1 MIQLPEERR
10 PPISPSMALRVAVL
24 GGLAL
29 VLFAIV
35 FFRLWYLEVLSGDQY
50 VVQAN
55 ENQVRE
61 VRIQAPRGDIVDRY
75 GRPIVRNRMANTVQI
90 EPARLPAAG
99 APRRRLYRRL
109 GGVLEMSPR
118 EIQQTVIEQRKA
130 LPYANVMVK
139 QDVSLSAMNYIKE
152 RQPRFPG
159 VTVEPVFLRRY
170 PYGPL
175 AAQLLG
181 YVGRITQTELKQER
195 YKGVHPQ
202 AVVGQAG
209 LEWEYD
215 RYLRGRDG
223 ATLLSINS
231 LGKSRGFLRR
241 REPLPG
247 RNLKL
252 SLDLGLQQAGQL
264 ALARAGHGNP
274 GGFVALDPRN
284 GQVLALGSVPS
295 FNPTVF
301 AKPLLR
307 STYRALTSKATGAPL
322 FNRAIAGAYPT
333 GSTFKPITAVA
344 GLSAGVITPFTVIND
359 GGCLTVGLTRFCS
372 PGNVGHG
379 AVALSRAIQVS
390 SDVYFYTVGRDLD
403 PIKGEPLQRW
413 ARKLGLGRKT
423 GIDVPEEARGNVP
436 DRAWR
441 ARMGRAELRCEHKRH
456 VPSCGISDMRAW
468 STGDNVNLSI
478 GQGDLLASPLQMAVA
493 YSTIANGGKVVR
505 PHLGLEV
512 DDGEGRLIQE
522 IDPPASRRVRIP
534 PAFRNAIMSGL
545 HAAAS
550 APGGT
555 SADVFAGWPQARLPV
570 FGKTGTAQRP
580 AGQRDQSWYV
590 CYVPNRTR
598 PIVVAVTIEG
608 GGFGAEAAAPAAR
621 LILSKWFGV
630 KSKFIAGKSRTQ

>member
-181 YVGRITQTELKQER
+181 YVGRITRTELKQER

-247 RNLKL
+247 RSLKL

-301 AKPLLR
+301 AKPLLQ

-333 GSTFKPITAVA
+333 GSTFKTITAVA

-493 YSTIANGGKVVR
+493 YSTITNGGKVVR